1 MPLKADMPKF
11 VFQLEGLLR
20 QRKNVEQEKMRAL
33 AHKQAALNELQDEL
47 RRINESVQV
56 TNDDVR
62 RNHLIGTL
70 DMNFL
75 AAHRRFMIGMQ
86 RQALSTVQRMALA
99 QRQVEEA
106 QKELAT
112 AAKNRKAVEKLREKH
127 HQRWL
132 ETLRRRELSEMDEIG
147 MRLSYYAMAE
157 DQEAPA

>member
-1 MPLKADMPKF
+1 
-11 VFQLEGLLR
+11 
-20 QRKNVEQEKMRAL
+20 
-33 AHKQAALNELQDEL
+33 
-47 RRINESVQV
+47 
-56 TNDDVR
+56 
-62 RNHLIGTL
+62 
-70 DMNFL
+70 
-75 AAHRRFMIGMQ
+75 
-86 RQALSTVQRMALA
+86 VQRMALA